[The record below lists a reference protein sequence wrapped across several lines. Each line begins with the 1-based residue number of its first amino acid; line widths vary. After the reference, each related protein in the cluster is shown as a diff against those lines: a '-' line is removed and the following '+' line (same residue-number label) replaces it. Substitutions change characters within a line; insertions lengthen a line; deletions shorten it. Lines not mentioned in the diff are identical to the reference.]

1 MRLKEYWSK
10 ISGWLSGREEEAE
23 QEPRPRVDEEGLMT
37 EDFERQRE
45 EAADKEEAAG
55 TAEET
60 EETEEATGAAEADV
74 FAGRKETAGMERTK
88 DVLYKRDMNRLQDR
102 FDRLIEKLGTI
113 SETLNLQLAQGK
125 MLLER
130 MDKTPEIVRNFPVI
144 ADSQIR
150 MGKELSEHLAAMIA
164 KNERFLEAVEK
175 IPSEAI
181 RQTDILA
188 EINEHLTTSTDVD
201 MRMSDSFRRFNEILT
216 KLSQNIVSQAES
228 IMEMSRVFSSS
239 DRYLKYV
246 ISRQNRQFIWLFG
259 VSVGVCLFVILILVG
274 IVMYLK

>member
-1 MRLKEYWSK
+1 MGLKEYWSK
-10 ISGWLSGREEEAE
+10 ISGWLIGQEEETE
-23 QEPRPRVDEEGLMT
+23 QEPRPRVNEEGLMT
-37 EDFERQRE
+37 GGFEQQRE
-45 EAADKEEAAG
+45 QEAGTRAAG
-55 TAEET
+55 IATETKAEQAAGEGET
-60 EETEEATGAAEADV
+60 PY
-74 FAGRKETAGMERTK
+74 AGREEPAGIERTK

-102 FDRLIEKLGTI
+102 FDRLIEKMGTI

-130 MDKTPEIVRNFPVI
+130 MDKMPEIVRNFPAI
-144 ADSQIR
+144 ADSQMR

-175 IPSEAI
+175 IPAEAI

-188 EINEHLTTSTDVD
+188 EIYEHLTSSTDVD
-201 MRMSDSFRRFNEILT
+201 MRMADSFRRFNEILT
-216 KLSQNIVSQAES
+216 KLSQNTVSQAES
-228 IMEMSRVFSSS
+228 IMEMSRAFSSS

-246 ISRQNRQFIWLFG
+246 ISRQNSQFIWLFG
-259 VSVGVCLFVILILVG
+259 VSVGVCFVTILILVG

>member
-1 MRLKEYWSK
+1 MGLKEYWSK
-10 ISGWLSGREEEAE
+10 ISDWLIGQEEESAPE
-23 QEPRPRVDEEGLMT
+23 HRPRVNEEGLLT
-37 EDFERQRE
+37 GGFEQPRE
-45 EAADKEEAAG
+45 GEAGRRAAAG
-55 TAEET
+55 VAQEEQKD
-60 EETEEATGAAEADV
+60 EQAAGETQEAY
-74 FAGRKETAGMERTK
+74 AGREGASGIERTK

-102 FDRLIEKLGTI
+102 FDRLIEKLGAI

-130 MDKTPEIVRNFPVI
+130 MDKMPEIVRNFPAI
-144 ADSQIR
+144 ADSQMR

-175 IPSEAI
+175 IPAEAI

-188 EINEHLTTSTDVD
+188 EINEHLTSSTDVD
-201 MRMSDSFRRFNEILT
+201 MRMADSFRRFNEILT
-216 KLSQNIVSQAES
+216 KLSQNTVSQAES
-228 IMEMSRVFSSS
+228 IMEMSRAFSSS

-246 ISRQNRQFIWLFG
+246 ISRQNRQFMWLFG
-259 VSVGVCLFVILILVG
+259 VSVGVCFMTILILVG

>member
-10 ISGWLSGREEEAE
+10 ISGWLSGRREEAE
-23 QEPRPRVDEEGLMT
+23 EGPRPRVDEEGLMT
-37 EDFERQRE
+37 EDFERSSE
-45 EAADKEEAAG
+45 TADKEETAEIGEAG
-55 TAEET
+55 TK
-60 EETEEATGAAEADV
+60 TEEAAGAEEEV
-74 FAGRKETAGMERTK
+74 FAGRKEPAGMERTK

-130 MDKTPEIVRNFPVI
+130 MDKMPEIVRNFPAI

-150 MGKELSEHLAAMIA
+150 MGKELSEHLAAMTA

-175 IPSEAI
+175 IPSESI

-259 VSVGVCLFVILILVG
+259 VSVGVCLFAILILVG
-274 IVMYLK
+274 IVMYIK